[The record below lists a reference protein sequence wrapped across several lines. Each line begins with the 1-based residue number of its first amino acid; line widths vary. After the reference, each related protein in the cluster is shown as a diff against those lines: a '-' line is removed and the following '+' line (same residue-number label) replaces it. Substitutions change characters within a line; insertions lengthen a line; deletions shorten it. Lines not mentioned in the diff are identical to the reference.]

1 MSILR
6 SFMVVQGAQTAS
18 FTADVEEFLG
28 IVPGPGGAL
37 LLTLCRGYPE
47 NRPTLLGAN
56 GLALPSRQGDE
67 WHIHVL
73 TDGMEPPPGA
83 RYVGG
88 LGAQTMGGPM
98 GLFFWAR
105 LATVDAVPV
114 SEIPDER

>member
-6 SFMVVQGAQTAS
+6 SFLVAQGAGMAS

-28 IVPGPGGAL
+28 VAPGPGGAMI
-37 LLTLCRGYPE
+37 LTVCRGFPE

-73 TDGMEPPPGA
+73 VDGMEPPPGA

-88 LGAQTMGGPM
+88 MAAQTALGPT
-98 GLFFWAR
+98 GVFFWAK
-105 LATVDAVPV
+105 LATVDAVTV